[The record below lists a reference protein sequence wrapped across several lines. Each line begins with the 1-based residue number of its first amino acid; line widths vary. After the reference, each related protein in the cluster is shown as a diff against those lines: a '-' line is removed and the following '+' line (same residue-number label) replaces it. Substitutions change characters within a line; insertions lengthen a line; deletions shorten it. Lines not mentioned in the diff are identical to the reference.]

1 MWLSPDGNEMSDDEW
16 NKSFARCLG
25 VYLSGE
31 ALNER
36 DERGHILVDD
46 NFLLLFNAHHGEI
59 RFTIAKYDLDR
70 EWEVLLDTHFGN
82 GLPAER
88 RLQPGTVYPLQGRS
102 VAMLVSSKRS
112 P

>member
-1 MWLSPDGNEMSDDEW
+1 MSDDEW

-31 ALNER
+31 VLNER
-36 DERGHILVDD
+36 DDRGCAIADD
-46 NFLLLFNAHHGEI
+46 NFLLLFNADHEEI
-59 RFTIAKYDLDR
+59 RFTIAKYDLDT
-70 EWEVLLDTHFGN
+70 EWEVLLDTDFGN
-82 GLPAER
+82 GLPSER
-88 RLQPGTVYPLQGRS
+88 RLQAGTIYPLQGRS